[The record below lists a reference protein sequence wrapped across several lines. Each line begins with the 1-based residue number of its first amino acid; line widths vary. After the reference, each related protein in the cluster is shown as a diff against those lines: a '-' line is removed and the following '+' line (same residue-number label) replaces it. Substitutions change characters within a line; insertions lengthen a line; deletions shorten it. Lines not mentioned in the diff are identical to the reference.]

1 MELSLVVSFLIA
13 AVSLALMP
21 GPDNLLVVTESVTKG
36 KRQGIG
42 LSAGLASGVLVHT
55 LGIATGVALILQTS
69 PKILLGIKVLGAL
82 YMLYLAYTAFREK
95 TAVTVQWESDEAENE
110 SFGKLF
116 QKGVVM
122 NVLNPKV
129 TLFFIAFLP
138 QFVAEEG
145 WPYAVQITVLGA
157 LFMVQAFLVFSG
169 MALTAD
175 KLRHYITSA
184 LFWQRVKWV
193 KIGVL
198 VALSLVLVLL

>member
-1 MELSLVVSFLIA
+1 
-13 AVSLALMP
+13 
-21 GPDNLLVVTESVTKG
+21 
-36 KRQGIG
+36 
-42 LSAGLASGVLVHT
+42 
-55 LGIATGVALILQTS
+55 
-69 PKILLGIKVLGAL
+69 
-82 YMLYLAYTAFREK
+82 
-95 TAVTVQWESDEAENE
+95 
-110 SFGKLF
+110 
-116 QKGVVM
+116 M

-138 QFVAEEG
+138 QFVSEEG
-145 WPYAVQITVLGA
+145 WPYAAQITVLGA

>member
-95 TAVTVQWESDEAENE
+95 Q
-110 SFGKLF
+110 
-116 QKGVVM
+116 Q
-122 NVLNPKV
+122 
-129 TLFFIAFLP
+129 
-138 QFVAEEG
+138 
-145 WPYAVQITVLGA
+145 
-157 LFMVQAFLVFSG
+157 
-169 MALTAD
+169 
-175 KLRHYITSA
+175 
-184 LFWQRVKWV
+184 
-193 KIGVL
+193 
-198 VALSLVLVLL
+198 